1 MRLSEE
7 ELQKIL
13 QQDGYAVFG
22 EVPPKDN
29 STIKNIAPVSESLE
43 KQPSS
48 LERRFML
55 KWGLVNGNPD
65 FVRNYRFDLPHSRM
79 ELDFA
84 WPSLRIAIEI
94 NGGQALG
101 NRSGHGNWNG
111 LERDAVKQNRCIY
124 LGWTLFLITTSM
136 ITDEHL
142 QPIADYIDR
151 QYKGD
156 NPHAH
161 AEPIE

>member
-13 QQDGYAVFG
+13 QQDGYAVQDHTQ
-22 EVPPKDN
+22 PLPK
-29 STIKNIAPVSESLE
+29 STIKNIAPTAESTE
-43 KQPSS
+43 KEPSS

-55 KWGLVNGNPD
+55 KWAFLNGNAD

-84 WPSLRIAIEI
+84 WPALKIAIEI

-124 LGWTLFLITTSM
+124 LGWTLFFVTTSM
-136 ITDEHL
+136 ISEEHL
-142 QPIADYIDR
+142 MPIVQYIEERLKKEFPDATP
-151 QYKGD
+151 
-156 NPHAH
+156 NSV
-161 AEPIE
+161 E